1 MLRGPRERCLQ
12 ETGWGTKFT
21 NISKLQYAKKSFV
34 GPSMFSMGYPERIY
48 PCTGLKVVGEVK
60 KVGKSRNFHPKVGKS
75 RNFSVFKV
83 GKSRNFISVF
93 VTSLYTGTSYM
104 LVSFVD
110 FEANYLIFQ
119 NCTFY
124 TQSVSIEEPYC
135 VLLIA
140 NYCLRTEF
148 RLNWAAFL
156 AITCNVAS

>member
-1 MLRGPRERCLQ
+1 MRYLRCIEL
-12 ETGWGTKFT
+12 
-21 NISKLQYAKKSFV
+21 FV
-34 GPSMFSMGYPERIY
+34 LLS
-48 PCTGLKVVGEVK
+48 GLKVVGEVK

-110 FEANYLIFQ
+110 FEANHLIFQ

-135 VLLIA
+135 ILLIA

>member
-1 MLRGPRERCLQ
+1 MLEQLTDLGGLAHIVLLRGNWSNNATQSR
-12 ETGWGTKFT
+12 
-21 NISKLQYAKKSFV
+21 NIGVFPKWSRTS
-34 GPSMFSMGYPERIY
+34 
-48 PCTGLKVVGEVK
+48 GLKVVGEVK
-60 KVGKSRNFHPKVGKS
+60 KVGKSRNFRPKVGKS

-110 FEANYLIFQ
+110 FEANHLFFQ

-124 TQSVSIEEPYC
+124 IQSVAIEEPYC

-140 NYCLRTEF
+140 NYCLRTQF
-148 RLNWAAFL
+148 RLN
-156 AITCNVAS
+156 

>member
-1 MLRGPRERCLQ
+1 MPATTPLL
-12 ETGWGTKFT
+12 T
-21 NISKLQYAKKSFV
+21 L
-34 GPSMFSMGYPERIY
+34 
-48 PCTGLKVVGEVK
+48 TGLKVVGEVK

-110 FEANYLIFQ
+110 FEANHLIFQ

>member
-1 MLRGPRERCLQ
+1 M
-12 ETGWGTKFT
+12 
-21 NISKLQYAKKSFV
+21 
-34 GPSMFSMGYPERIY
+34 
-48 PCTGLKVVGEVK
+48 VGEVK
-60 KVGKSRNFHPKVGKS
+60 KVGKSRNFHPKVGKSRNFSVFKVGKS

-110 FEANYLIFQ
+110 FEANHLIFQ

-124 TQSVSIEEPYC
+124 TQSVSVEEPYC

>member
-1 MLRGPRERCLQ
+1 M
-12 ETGWGTKFT
+12 
-21 NISKLQYAKKSFV
+21 
-34 GPSMFSMGYPERIY
+34 
-48 PCTGLKVVGEVK
+48 VGEVK
-60 KVGKSRNFHPKVGKS
+60 KVGKS

-93 VTSLYTGTSYM
+93 VTSLPTGTSYM

-110 FEANYLIFQ
+110 FEANHLFFFQ

-124 TQSVSIEEPYC
+124 TQSVAIEKPHC

-140 NYCLRTEF
+140 NYCLRTDF

-156 AITCNVAS
+156 AILCNMAS

>member
-1 MLRGPRERCLQ
+1 MFILTPDRKLLHGCEAVRQLKDLYVQKKERFTLPR
-12 ETGWGTKFT
+12 
-21 NISKLQYAKKSFV
+21 
-34 GPSMFSMGYPERIY
+34 
-48 PCTGLKVVGEVK
+48 LKVVGEVK
-60 KVGKSRNFHPKVGKS
+60 KVGKGRNFCPKVGKS

-93 VTSLYTGTSYM
+93 VTSLHTGTSYM
-104 LVSFVD
+104 LISFAD
-110 FEANYLIFQ
+110 FEANHQFFQ

-124 TQSVSIEEPYC
+124 TQSVAIEEPYC

-156 AITCNVAS
+156 TITCNVTS

>member
-1 MLRGPRERCLQ
+1 M
-12 ETGWGTKFT
+12 TH
-21 NISKLQYAKKSFV
+21 S
-34 GPSMFSMGYPERIY
+34 
-48 PCTGLKVVGEVK
+48 GLKVVGEVK

-93 VTSLYTGTSYM
+93 VTSLHTGTSYM

-110 FEANYLIFQ
+110 FEANHLFFQ

-124 TQSVSIEEPYC
+124 TQSVAIEEPYC

-140 NYCLRTEF
+140 NYRPCTQNLIF
-148 RLNWAAFL
+148 
-156 AITCNVAS
+156 